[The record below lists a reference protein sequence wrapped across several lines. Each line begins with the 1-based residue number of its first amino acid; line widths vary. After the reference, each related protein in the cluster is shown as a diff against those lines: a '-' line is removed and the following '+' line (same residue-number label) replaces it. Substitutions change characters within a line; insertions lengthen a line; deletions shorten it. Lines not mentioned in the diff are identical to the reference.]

1 MEIKGIP
8 EYLPSIGRLVGFANT
23 ATDLLSQKLL
33 AAHGLSLTQWVIL
46 TALWRTDG
54 MTVGAIAEYYRV
66 NVPAASRALD
76 RMEEAGLVE
85 RRSDPSSRR
94 IVRAFLTEKAKSLSH
109 LLTFY
114 RDINER
120 LLAGFSEQEA
130 EQLVDMLQRLQV
142 NAQRSLEDD
151 PTCRT

>member
-1 MEIKGIP
+1 MEIKEVP
-8 EYLPSIGRLVGFANT
+8 EYLPSIGRLLGFANA

-33 AAHGLSLTQWVIL
+33 DAHGVSLTQWIIL

-54 MTVGAIAEYYRV
+54 MTVGAVAEYYRV

-85 RRSDPSSRR
+85 RRPDPSSRR
-94 IVRAFLTEKAKSLSH
+94 VVRVFLTEKARSLSH

-120 LLAGFSEQEA
+120 LLRGFSAGEA
-130 EQLVDMLQRLQV
+130 DQLVDMLHRLQA
-142 NAQRSLEDD
+142 NAQRSLDEGQA
-151 PTCRT
+151 